1 MITGRVEVTK
11 MTIRTIIDM
20 LTHYS
25 KYIEIAEDLGVNN
38 NYEELR
44 KLRAYIN
51 YYDIDDMIDFL
62 WKKIGSDK

>member
-38 NYEELR
+38 KYEELN
-44 KLRAYIN
+44 KLRKYIN
-51 YYDIDDMIDFL
+51 YYDIDDMVDFL
-62 WKKIGSDK
+62 WKKIGGDK

>member
-25 KYIEIAEDLGVNN
+25 KYIETSEDLGINN
-38 NYEELR
+38 QYEELAKIR
-44 KLRAYIN
+44 RYIN

-62 WKKIGSDK
+62 WKKIGEDK

>member
-44 KLRAYIN
+44 QLRAYIN

>member
-38 NYEELR
+38 KYEELN
-44 KLRAYIN
+44 KLRKYIN
-51 YYDIDDMIDFL
+51 YYDIDDMVDFL
-62 WKKIGSDK
+62 WKKIGEDK

>member
-25 KYIEIAEDLGVNN
+25 KYIETSEDLGINKQ
-38 NYEELR
+38 YEELR
-44 KLRAYIN
+44 QLRAYIN

-62 WKKIGSDK
+62 WKKIGEDK